1 MFNECSIVFIGCSN
15 LFNERSI
22 VFIERSFLF
31 IEFSILLIYNLVWI
45 YQLLSLR
52 KLFYFVQWT
61 YSLENWTLN
70 AQKKDCSLNVQ
81 TCSFVFK
88 KKICVEPNDKNLFID
103 QMTIN
108 NFERS
113 LNNRWTT
120 FEQWMEK
127 IFWSFLK
134 NKKKENCSMNV
145 HCHLV
150 DEQFW
155 FMSKSFNKSI
165 FFFGL

>member
-1 MFNECSIVFIGCSN
+1 MVVGICSINVHYLVIDCSN
-15 LFNERSI
+15 VCSMNVQLCSLNVQLCSLNVDFCSLNVHFCSFN
-22 VFIERSFLF
+22 VQYCWFIIECQF
-31 IEFSILLIYNLVWI
+31 IKLV
-45 YQLLSLR
+45 SLR

-88 KKICVEPNDKNLFID
+88 KKFCVEPNDKNLFID
-103 QMTIN
+103 RMTMN

-120 FEQWMEK
+120 FEQW
-127 IFWSFLK
+127 
-134 NKKKENCSMNV
+134 
-145 HCHLV
+145 
-150 DEQFW
+150 
-155 FMSKSFNKSI
+155 
-165 FFFGL
+165 